1 MEQPI
6 VVRVRQQIDRVVV
19 RMRTALDLPSRA
31 ELVELTRR
39 LEELDRRFA
48 AMAAERVAAMST
60 AVPALPEAEAEAET
74 ETVAV
79 AEAVAVAVAVAETVA
94 ETVAEAVVEAAPEPQ
109 PQPQHHKKNGK
120 NRRR

>member
-39 LEELDRRFA
+39 LEELDRRIA

-60 AVPALPEAEAEAET
+60 PVPALPEAEPVVEAAAAPVAEAEA
-74 ETVAV
+74 EPAV
-79 AEAVAVAVAVAETVA
+79 
-94 ETVAEAVVEAAPEPQ
+94 EAVVEAAPEEAPTQPQSQ
-109 PQPQHHKKNGK
+109 PQPSKKNGK

>member
-39 LEELDRRFA
+39 LEELDKRIA

-60 AVPALPEAEAEAET
+60 SVPALPE
-74 ETVAV
+74 TVAEPEAV
-79 AEAVAVAVAVAETVA
+79 AVVEAEAVAEPAT
-94 ETVAEAVVEAAPEPQ
+94 EAVVEAAPEEAPTQ
-109 PQPQHHKKNGK
+109 PQPQQHAKKNGK

>member
-39 LEELDRRFA
+39 LEELDRRIV

-60 AVPALPEAEAEAET
+60 AVPALPEAEAEAVTVAVAVT
-74 ETVAV
+74 EAEAVAV
-79 AEAVAVAVAVAETVA
+79 AEAVTVTEAEAVAVTEPVAVPA
-94 ETVAEAVVEAAPEPQ
+94 Q
-109 PQPQHHKKNGK
+109 PQPHSKKNGK

>member
-1 MEQPI
+1 MPRGAERSSGIGRGNASRYRASMEQPI

-39 LEELDRRFA
+39 LEELDRRIV

-60 AVPALPEAEAEAET
+60 AVPALPEAEAEA
-74 ETVAV
+74 V
-79 AEAVAVAVAVAETVA
+79 TVA
-94 ETVAEAVVEAAPEPQ
+94 E
-109 PQPQHHKKNGK
+109 
-120 NRRR
+120 